1 MMITKKIFYISFA
14 ILCFPFNWVSAIL
27 NKTNIDP
34 NWKTILE
41 RDATA
46 EQTITKYLEFV
57 KNLLFG
63 LLWIMVVAA
72 FIYVGFL
79 FVTARGK
86 PDEFKK
92 AWMHTI
98 YIIIG
103 IAIVSSAWWIVTLVA
118 GLDF

>member
-1 MMITKKIFYISFA
+1 
-14 ILCFPFNWVSAIL
+14 
-27 NKTNIDP
+27 
-34 NWKTILE
+34 
-41 RDATA
+41 
-46 EQTITKYLEFV
+46 
-57 KNLLFG
+57 
-63 LLWIMVVAA
+63 MVVAA